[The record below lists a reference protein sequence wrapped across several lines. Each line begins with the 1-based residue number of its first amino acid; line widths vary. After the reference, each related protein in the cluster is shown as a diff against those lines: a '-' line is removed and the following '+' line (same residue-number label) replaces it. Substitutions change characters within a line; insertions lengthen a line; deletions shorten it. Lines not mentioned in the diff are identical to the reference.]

1 MNPAARQATMR
12 ATVTGTVHRS
22 MDDSK
27 NTHIASELPW
37 KLKPGDRLKLM
48 LDIYNKYNPDKI
60 SIHTY
65 AGEMIGY
72 LGKDI
77 AVKVA
82 SHIDAGG
89 KVDIFLIAV
98 SCENK
103 ETYTCDI
110 EIKLIVNP

>member
-1 MNPAARQATMR
+1 
-12 ATVTGTVHRS
+12 
-22 MDDSK
+22 
-27 NTHIASELPW
+27 
-37 KLKPGDRLKLM
+37 M

-72 LGKDI
+72 LCKDI
-77 AVKVA
+77 AAKVA

-89 KVDIFLIAV
+89 KVDILLIAV
-98 SCENK
+98 SCEKNK

-110 EIKLIVNP
+110 EIKLIGNP